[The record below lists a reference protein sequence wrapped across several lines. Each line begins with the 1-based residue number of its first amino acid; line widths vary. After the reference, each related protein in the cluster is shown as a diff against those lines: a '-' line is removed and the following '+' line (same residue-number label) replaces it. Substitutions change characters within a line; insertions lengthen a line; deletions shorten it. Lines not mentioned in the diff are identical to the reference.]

1 MTATQPHPHA
11 STAASTTASQGASP
25 GANTGASTGTSK
37 GANAT
42 SPATPG
48 TTPHVTAPRVTPAA
62 FVLGL
67 ALSGFFDGILLHQV
81 LQWHH
86 FLSLV
91 PGEPYRDLRTQVL
104 ADGLFHVFVY
114 ALTALGL
121 WLLWRARAG
130 LDQPG
135 ASRKVAGG
143 VLLGFGVWNLVDVGF
158 FHWILGIHRIRVN
171 VDNPLLYDLAWFVLL
186 GILVAAAGWA
196 VLRGQSHSRGGGH
209 AGGGGRR
216 AALATTAALL
226 LAAPLASLPSDTG
239 STLVVFRPGTTPG
252 AAMNTVLASGSSL
265 MALDPS
271 GRFAVVKLPQRS
283 ATLAL
288 YRSGALFVTSSA
300 ALAGCLAFVERG

>member
-1 MTATQPHPHA
+1 MTNAP
-11 STAASTTASQGASP
+11 SP
-25 GANTGASTGTSK
+25 
-37 GANAT
+37 T
-42 SPATPG
+42 SPSRATNP
-48 TTPHVTAPRVTPAA
+48 TKAA
-62 FVLGL
+62 FVIGL

-91 PGEPYRDLRTQVL
+91 PGERFQDLRTQVL

-130 LDQPG
+130 LDRPG
-135 ASRKVAGG
+135 AARRVAGG
-143 VLLGFGVWNLVDVGF
+143 VLLGFGVWNLLDVGV
-158 FHWILGIHRIRVN
+158 FHWVLGIHRIRVN
-171 VDNPLLYDLAWFVLL
+171 VENPLLYDLAWFILL
-186 GILVAAAGWA
+186 GLVVAAIGWA
-196 VLRGQSHSRGGGH
+196 VLRRASGNGPDSTATGSTSTTPS
-209 AGGGGRR
+209 GRT
-216 AALATTAALL
+216 AALAATAALL
-226 LAAPLASLPSDTG
+226 LSAPLASLPSDTG
-239 STLVVFRPGTTPG
+239 STLVVFRPGTSTG
-252 AAMNTVLASGSSL
+252 TAINTVLASGSSL
-265 MALDPS
+265 VALDPS

>member
-1 MTATQPHPHA
+1 MLAPAPTPSQPA
-11 STAASTTASQGASP
+11 Q
-25 GANTGASTGTSK
+25 
-37 GANAT
+37 
-42 SPATPG
+42 ATPG
-48 TTPHVTAPRVTPAA
+48 VTRAA
-62 FVLGL
+62 FVIGL
-67 ALSGFFDGILLHQV
+67 ALSGFFDGILLHQI

-91 PGEPYRDLRTQVL
+91 PGERFQDLRTQIL

-135 ASRKVAGG
+135 AARKVAGG
-143 VLLGFGVWNLVDVGF
+143 TLLGFGVWNLVDVGF
-158 FHWILGIHRIRVN
+158 FHWVLGIHRIRVN
-171 VDNPLLYDLAWFVLL
+171 VENPLLYDLAWFILL
-186 GILVAAAGWA
+186 GAVVAAIGWA
-196 VLRGQSHSRGGGH
+196 VLRRAGNGADGGNGGASTTPNSGTP
-209 AGGGGRR
+209 AGRK

-226 LAAPLASLPSDTG
+226 LSAPLASLPSDTG
-239 STLVVFRPGTTPG
+239 STLVVFRPGTSTG
-252 AAMNTVLASGSSL
+252 TAINTVLASGSSL
-265 MALDPS
+265 VALDPS

>member
-1 MTATQPHPHA
+1 MTTAHSPHA
-11 STAASTTASQGASP
+11 TR
-25 GANTGASTGTSK
+25 
-37 GANAT
+37 
-42 SPATPG
+42 
-48 TTPHVTAPRVTPAA
+48 RVTPAA

-121 WLLWRARAG
+121 WLLWRARTG

-143 VLLGFGVWNLVDVGF
+143 VLLGFGVWNLADVGF

-171 VDNPLLYDLAWFVLL
+171 VENPLLYDLGWFFLL
-186 GILVAAAGWA
+186 GVLIAAIGWA
-196 VLRGQSHSRGGGH
+196 VLRRTGDGPTSGSTNGSGSGP
-209 AGGGGRR
+209 GSGRK

-226 LAAPLASLPSDTG
+226 LSAPLASLPSDTG
-239 STLVVFRPGTTPG
+239 STLVVFRPGTTAG
-252 AAMNTVLASGSSL
+252 AAINTVLASGSSL
-265 MALDPS
+265 VALDPS